1 MCSLFFFSHELFYL
15 LYWYDI
21 LVGHSLWTF
30 LQYLSCVVYNEI
42 EHVAW
47 LFDQNFTKSSLIVD
61 ISCPG
66 CEFSADR
73 TWSMHASHHICSL
86 SFNDATALT
95 MVPYRELF
103 GKKCNCTSGV
113 AMISACGCRSCKLYR
128 VYKVA
133 VCCLLTNEPC
143 SGGKSTVGCLTWN
156 QRTILF
162 LSTTKKNY
170 FRPFLFLPPFS
181 P

>member
-1 MCSLFFFSHELFYL
+1 
-15 LYWYDI
+15 
-21 LVGHSLWTF
+21 
-30 LQYLSCVVYNEI
+30 
-42 EHVAW
+42 
-47 LFDQNFTKSSLIVD
+47 
-61 ISCPG
+61 
-66 CEFSADR
+66 
-73 TWSMHASHHICSL
+73 MHASHHIYSL

-143 SGGKSTVGCLTWN
+143 SGGNVNCWMLNMKS
-156 QRTILF
+156 
-162 LSTTKKNY
+162 KNY
-170 FRPFLFLPPFS
+170 SVSFKKKELFQAFSFPPPFLAIMLCVVNSFGS
-181 P
+181 RMVARMDGWVVA